1 MGTAAAGDSAEQKA
15 LSVRCHWLAAA
26 GGEEE
31 ETGAMLL
38 GRLVQEE
45 VVGYQQNVL
54 RTWEEGWEAGWENG
68 LRSGRGAMGL
78 QRGGQL
84 KE

>member
-1 MGTAAAGDSAEQKA
+1 
-15 LSVRCHWLAAA
+15 
-26 GGEEE
+26 
-31 ETGAMLL
+31 MLL